1 MVAPVAGPS
10 TQTAPPATA
19 NLLRSLAPV
28 HSTYFPRLP
37 TPSRPETNEANT
49 PELKEDAKNKV
60 ALLKS
65 VLGTYFSDVE
75 MDLFNNERGTLF
87 LLF

>member
-1 MVAPVAGPS
+1 
-10 TQTAPPATA
+10 
-19 NLLRSLAPV
+19 
-28 HSTYFPRLP
+28 
-37 TPSRPETNEANT
+37 
-49 PELKEDAKNKV
+49 
-60 ALLKS
+60 LKS